1 MPDTADDLMG
11 NNLQIF
17 VSKTFD
23 ALRAEVWLPEVNQ
36 AVTSASCDVENQRDR
51 TGERCVHSQFWSGG
65 H

>member
-36 AVTSASCDVENQRDR
+36 AVTSASCDV
-51 TGERCVHSQFWSGG
+51 GV
-65 H
+65 